1 MTINRRLLLRTSS
14 AAVAGALGAA
24 ALSDTAAAAA
34 MGSDPTGGV
43 TRTLLQKHP
52 SPAEGWDA
60 VQTLVQIP
68 RHRESGRHSHPGVE
82 VGYIIRG
89 DVLMEFDDRPPLRLR
104 TGDPFF
110 IPEGAIHNA
119 RNVGTVTT
127 MMLSTYVVDGA
138 KPLVTTYLG
147 VQKVGGGD
155 VPVDSGELMTGG
167 NEPVGVLEPLRER
180 WYRQFEQRRHV
191 A

>member
-1 MTINRRLLLRTSS
+1 MNRRLLLRTSS

-24 ALSDTAAAAA
+24 VLPDTAAAAA
-34 MGSDPTGGV
+34 EAAQSPSARPTWGSGPTEGV
-43 TRTLLQKHP
+43 TRTLLQEHP
-52 SPAEGWDA
+52 SPAEGWEA
-60 VQTLVQIP
+60 VQTLVEIP
-68 RHRESGRHSHPGVE
+68 RHKESGRHSHPGVE

-127 MMLSTYVVDGA
+127 MMLSTYVVDET
-138 KPLVTTYLG
+138 KPLVTTY
-147 VQKVGGGD
+147 
-155 VPVDSGELMTGG
+155 
-167 NEPVGVLEPLRER
+167 
-180 WYRQFEQRRHV
+180 
-191 A
+191 